1 MTSNEAV
8 GNASVIILAGG
19 KSSRMGT
26 AKCLLPFDGEP
37 LIAHLVRRLASRF
50 NDVVVVTAREQELPP
65 LPVRVVRDELPHQG
79 PVGGIFYGLRAAAE
93 EVSFVTAC
101 DAPFLNLALIEYLLS
116 RLGDADVGVPFWQ
129 ERLQPLHALYRKS
142 VLPFLKQQLEE
153 RQLRPT
159 LFYDKVKTRVI
170 AEAELFAV
178 DPAGL
183 SFININTPAEYQGAL
198 QRWRAGSA

>member
-1 MTSNEAV
+1 MTSSEAV
-8 GNASVIILAGG
+8 GNASAIILAGG

-37 LIAHLVRRLASRF
+37 LIAHLVQRLASSF
-50 NDVVVVTAREQELPP
+50 NDVVVVAGLEQELPP
-65 LPVRVVRDELPHQG
+65 LPARIVRDELPHQG

-101 DAPFLNLALIEYLLS
+101 DAPFLSLALIEFLLS
-116 RLGDADVGVPFWQ
+116 QLGDADVGVPFWQ
-129 ERLQPLHALYRKS
+129 ERLQPLHAVYRKS

-159 LFYDKVKTRVI
+159 LFYDRVKTRVI
-170 AEAELFAV
+170 AEAELSAV
-178 DPAGL
+178 DPDGL
-183 SFININTPAEYQGAL
+183 SFININTPAEYQDAL
-198 QRWRAGSA
+198 QRWRAG